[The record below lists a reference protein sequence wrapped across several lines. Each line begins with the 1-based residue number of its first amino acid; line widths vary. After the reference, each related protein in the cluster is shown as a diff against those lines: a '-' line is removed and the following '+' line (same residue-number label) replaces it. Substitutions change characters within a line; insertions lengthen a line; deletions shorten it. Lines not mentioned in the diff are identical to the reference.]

1 MDEEINYLKVFIKN
15 TKKYYT
21 VLPWEGDRF
30 STNNVKMYPIYCE
43 VCSNDKELFPEKI
56 LIRKGDAL
64 KGYCPCACS
73 GGYKYSELQYK
84 ILVKRNIQNKPNLS
98 IVDFEDPYKGIKSTR
113 FSTYCSIHN
122 TYNYKQKLNS
132 RFCSHKFFCHKCSKD
147 SLSKSKI
154 KSTKTYLENLTGEG
168 YYLIKDPIK
177 KCSGGFHRY
186 WYYFCDTCSK
196 DNYVKLGLC
205 SGTFSTTT
213 GALQMGQKPCRCNSV
228 KYNKAMATYL
238 INTFTEERGYSF
250 INWVESYTNASTP
263 FEYACKEGHINRSS
277 LNKILQGYGCKS
289 CNNYGFYPSRS
300 TEVDTLYVIELKN
313 TEETPFVKI
322 GRSFNTK
329 ERFREYTKSYDVEIL
344 YTKRSTHREI
354 FNLEQKLLQFFAD
367 FSIIPTEKFGGS
379 SKECFSF
386 LIKDLLEGAL
396 IFLDRY

>member
-1 MDEEINYLKVFIKN
+1 
-15 TKKYYT
+15 
-21 VLPWEGDRF
+21 
-30 STNNVKMYPIYCE
+30 
-43 VCSNDKELFPEKI
+43 
-56 LIRKGDAL
+56 
-64 KGYCPCACS
+64 
-73 GGYKYSELQYK
+73 
-84 ILVKRNIQNKPNLS
+84 
-98 IVDFEDPYKGIKSTR
+98 
-113 FSTYCSIHN
+113 
-122 TYNYKQKLNS
+122 
-132 RFCSHKFFCHKCSKD
+132 
-147 SLSKSKI
+147 
-154 KSTKTYLENLTGEG
+154 
-168 YYLIKDPIK
+168 
-177 KCSGGFHRY
+177 
-186 WYYFCDTCSK
+186 
-196 DNYVKLGLC
+196 
-205 SGTFSTTT
+205 
-213 GALQMGQKPCRCNSV
+213 
-228 KYNKAMATYL
+228 MATYL